1 MPLRKQRIVK
11 IRGEALKREDKA
23 LRGENKLLNV
33 GIYAII
39 NKKLNT
45 VYVGE
50 TQDSFLI
57 RWIEHSSRILHFS
70 DFRDRIALYLDKD
83 TKYIIL
89 KELDRE
95 LTTKEFYKFEYEAI
109 KFYKEKGWFV
119 VSRNNYSEEMK
130 EYERFKKDSTNFFRY
145 KKAINHMIKV
155 LGLINTKNNNV
166 PLLYHKL
173 YKKINK
179 HFETDVFKRDGKN
192 VLETLTKEELEF
204 IMLDLYPR
212 YNQKNLAICR
222 EEYEKQDIQL
232 NLF

>member
-1 MPLRKQRIVK
+1 MGHRL
-11 IRGEALKREDKA
+11 LKA
-23 LRGENKLLNV
+23 

-39 NKKLNT
+39 NKKLNI

-57 RWIEHSSRILHFS
+57 RWIEHTSRILHFS
-70 DFRDRIALYLDKD
+70 DYKDRIVLYLDKD

-89 KELDRE
+89 KELDRA

-109 KFYKEKGWFV
+109 KFYKEKGWCV
-119 VSRNNYSEEMK
+119 VSRHHYSEEMK

-145 KKAINHMIKV
+145 KKAIHHMIKV
-155 LGLINTKNNNV
+155 LGWINTRNNNV
-166 PLLYHKL
+166 PLLYSKL

-179 HFETDVFKRDGKN
+179 HFETDVYKRDGKN
-192 VLETLTKEELEF
+192 VLESLTKEELEF

-212 YNQKNLAICR
+212 YNQKILAIYR
-222 EEYEKQDIQL
+222 EEYAKQDIQL
-232 NLF
+232 SLF